1 MRSLNLDIFNFQNG
15 STVTNRSSLTSIKAE
30 LQVSIVSSIYGG
42 AVMPKIEFRGQTYND
57 EFEMPYDVHQAY
69 IREKEQ
75 RAEKNKR
82 SSAASAM
89 DKSSA
94 KSLTDI
100 VDMSPEVKAIYERA
114 LGKVEDKLPA
124 SRQTKNLPKTEDIYR
139 QSAPDDMKHL
149 PSDESI
155 YRPSEPL
162 IDPAKSVIEPES
174 AFGVNR
180 FISSIIWALILV
192 AVVYLIMQLLP

>member
-1 MRSLNLDIFNFQNG
+1 MVLRVFAVP
-15 STVTNRSSLTSIKAE
+15 TA
-30 LQVSIVSSIYGG
+30 YGG
-42 AVMPKIEFRGQTYND
+42 AVMAKIEFRGQTYNN
-57 EFEMPYDVHQAY
+57 EFEMPYDIRQAY
-69 IREKEQ
+69 QREKE
-75 RAEKNKR
+75 RLAKKNE
-82 SSAASAM
+82 SG
-89 DKSSA
+89 A
-94 KSLTDI
+94 KPLTDI

-114 LGKVEDKLPA
+114 LGNVEKKLPA
-124 SRQTKNLPKTEDIYR
+124 SQQPKNLPKTEDIYR

-155 YRPSEPL
+155 YRPSQPL

-192 AVVYLIMQLLP
+192 AVAFVIIQFLS